1 MFVIWNRVIG
11 TIRIFKKLLRHSC
24 IHGKWNRQEKL
35 FILFRR
41 RKEYSVRYETKRME
55 SKYFQI
61 ERSRIEYHR
70 SHGANN
76 IVVCFQIKKERNSI
90 YLSTLI
96 PYSSILPCT
105 RFNFTSKEITEE
117 RGRQRNQCTPSITF
131 IPSIKLWFDSSRA
144 VPARPE
150 WVTWSRKNVNGV
162 LGRACGDGRREH
174 WPFTDTNFGM

>member
-1 MFVIWNRVIG
+1 
-11 TIRIFKKLLRHSC
+11 
-24 IHGKWNRQEKL
+24 
-35 FILFRR
+35 
-41 RKEYSVRYETKRME
+41 ME

-70 SHGANN
+70 SHEANN

-131 IPSIKLWFDSSRA
+131 IPSIKLWPTRHELCQLGQSELRDLVKMLMACSVVLVAMDGENIGRLRIRISGCNEESSA
-144 VPARPE
+144 LFIITRPLE
-150 WVTWSRKNVNGV
+150 TINS
-162 LGRACGDGRREH
+162 
-174 WPFTDTNFGM
+174 